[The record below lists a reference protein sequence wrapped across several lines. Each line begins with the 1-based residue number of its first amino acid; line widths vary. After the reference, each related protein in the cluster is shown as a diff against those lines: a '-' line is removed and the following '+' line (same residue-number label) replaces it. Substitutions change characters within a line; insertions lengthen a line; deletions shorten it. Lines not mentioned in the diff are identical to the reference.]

1 MTGTF
6 AGSGLIGRLAD
17 RFGRLPFARTL
28 VPALCPLSIAAVA
41 FHEIGALTLINFLL
55 GVLVGADQPVS
66 QALAAEKSPLEK
78 RERVLSV
85 LMLAW
90 FVGAL
95 AAVGHCRLLLT
106 LGLPESWFYAVPAL
120 VALLNILPRMRLTES
135 EVWRSSAQTAPKSRG
150 LPAVLRRR
158 PREFFFCCGF
168 WICQTIPV
176 TAVMFYSPTILA
188 SMTGSADQTLQ
199 IALINLF
206 FLIGTLPMTMK
217 IFRPKLG
224 RVLAW
229 TFAAMAAGLA
239 GVAFSASSPG
249 LLGFFFVL
257 HAFAYGMQTTLD
269 YIYPVVLFAPSLLA
283 SASGAVLAVSRVGS
297 ALSAFAFPFLLERF
311 DAFTLLLAGAAISL
325 AGILW
330 LGLLPSRKN

>member
-1 MTGTF
+1 
-6 AGSGLIGRLAD
+6 
-17 RFGRLPFARTL
+17 
-28 VPALCPLSIAAVA
+28 
-41 FHEIGALTLINFLL
+41 
-55 GVLVGADQPVS
+55 
-66 QALAAEKSPLEK
+66 
-78 RERVLSV
+78 
-85 LMLAW
+85 
-90 FVGAL
+90 
-95 AAVGHCRLLLT
+95 
-106 LGLPESWFYAVPAL
+106 
-120 VALLNILPRMRLTES
+120 
-135 EVWRSSAQTAPKSRG
+135 
-150 LPAVLRRR
+150 
-158 PREFFFCCGF
+158 
-168 WICQTIPV
+168 
-176 TAVMFYSPTILA
+176 MFYYFLFNSTE
-188 SMTGSADQTLQ
+188 
-199 IALINLF
+199 LF

>member
-1 MTGTF
+1 
-6 AGSGLIGRLAD
+6 
-17 RFGRLPFARTL
+17 
-28 VPALCPLSIAAVA
+28 
-41 FHEIGALTLINFLL
+41 
-55 GVLVGADQPVS
+55 
-66 QALAAEKSPLEK
+66 
-78 RERVLSV
+78 
-85 LMLAW
+85 
-90 FVGAL
+90 
-95 AAVGHCRLLLT
+95 
-106 LGLPESWFYAVPAL
+106 
-120 VALLNILPRMRLTES
+120 
-135 EVWRSSAQTAPKSRG
+135 
-150 LPAVLRRR
+150 
-158 PREFFFCCGF
+158 
-168 WICQTIPV
+168 
-176 TAVMFYSPTILA
+176 
-188 SMTGSADQTLQ
+188 
-199 IALINLF
+199 
-206 FLIGTLPMTMK
+206 MTMK

-249 LLGFFFVL
+249 LLGFFVL